1 MKSIRGNWQARTP
14 LERRL
19 SVRLKDAPA
28 GTCLTFE
35 QLLELARRGRRATDY
50 HALMLHIVSCPACR
64 SSYLQMRA
72 IIKAQRPSL
81 KRWLSRFV
89 APKIWVHAFA
99 TGAAALIFALFFWQ
113 TRLPAPPPGVQPS
126 GSPIV
131 RVQSSEP
138 SSSNSPMRDAG
149 TLPQLADSR
158 TKPPSFNSTILSSV
172 ERELQ
177 SAGQYASFV
186 EEAVQFVS
194 SLTSLTTRSDG
205 QRPQPWLHLKR
216 PDIESNSSIEPGA
229 VSFEWLPVENATGYR
244 VRVDS
249 AGEAYRTIEE
259 TRLEPTETQ
268 FTLREPLPAGEYEL
282 TIIVEQAGQE
292 RVYRRKFYVLNTER
306 LHQLE
311 WARQH
316 IESKPLLSAAVFYA
330 LDRYAEALVSLKHAA
345 RRHSNDPLVKQWG
358 ALVEERVQERKAE
371 FTTR

>member
-19 SVRLKDAPA
+19 SARLKDAPA

-35 QLLELARRGRRATDY
+35 QFLELARRGRRATNY
-50 HALMLHIVSCPACR
+50 HALMEHIVSCPACR

-72 IIKAQRPSL
+72 ILKAQRPSL

-89 APKIWVHAFA
+89 APKIWVHASA

-113 TRLPAPPPGVQPS
+113 TRSPAPQSGVQPS
-126 GSPIV
+126 GLPIV
-131 RVQSSEP
+131 QAQPSEP
-138 SSSNSPMRDAG
+138 SSPTSAMRDAG

-158 TKPPSFNSTILSSV
+158 TKPPSFISTV

-186 EEAVQFVS
+186 GEAVHFVS

-205 QRPQPWLHLKR
+205 QRSQPWLHLKQ
-216 PDIESNSSIEPGA
+216 PDIESNGSIEPDA

-249 AGEAYRTIEE
+249 VGEAARTVEE
-259 TRLEPTETQ
+259 TRLEPTETR

-282 TIIVEQAGQE
+282 TIIVVQAGQE
-292 RVYRRKFYVLNTER
+292 RVYRRKFYVLDAER
-306 LHQLE
+306 LRQLE

-316 IESKPLLSAAVFYA
+316 IESKPLLSAAVFYM
-330 LDRYAEALVSLKHAA
+330 LDRYTEALVSLERAIQK
-345 RRHSNDPLVKQWG
+345 HSNDPLVKQWRV
-358 ALVEERVQERKAE
+358 LVEERVQERKAE